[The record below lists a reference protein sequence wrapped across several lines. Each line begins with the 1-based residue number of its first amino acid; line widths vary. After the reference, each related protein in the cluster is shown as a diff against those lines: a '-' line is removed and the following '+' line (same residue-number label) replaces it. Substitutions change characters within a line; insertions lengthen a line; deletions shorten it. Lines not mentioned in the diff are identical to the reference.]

1 MQKTVIKIKRRNW
14 LDILAESGNGGKSR
28 KMQTGGHSMKKKTRI
43 FLGADTV
50 NKTNAVKKSKT
61 MVRVLDT
68 MDGRCHGRCHGV
80 DLRTRSGAIKI
91 SSHLPSQ

>member
-1 MQKTVIKIKRRNW
+1 
-14 LDILAESGNGGKSR
+14 
-28 KMQTGGHSMKKKTRI
+28 MKKKTRI

-68 MDGRCHGRCHGV
+68 MDGRCHGV

-91 SSHLPSQ
+91 SSLTLSLSQ